1 MIYLTGDTH
10 GDLSRLTSAN
20 WPKGKSLSKRDYL
33 IILGDFGVLW
43 NPKEDS
49 SSKYWLN
56 WLSKKPWTTL
66 FLDGNH
72 ENFDLVDNLQ
82 TIDKFDSKVGRAI
95 DGVYHLRRGHVYTI
109 EGITFFAMGGAA
121 SIDKA
126 MRVENISWWAREQ
139 PSDKELELARYNL
152 KAANHK
158 IDYVLTHTC
167 PTQVKNDLL
176 SAYNYT
182 NNFYDPLEAKLSEIE
197 FSLEY
202 KHWYFGHFH
211 KNITLGKFTCLYED
225 IIFLEEFN

>member
-72 ENFDLVDNLQ
+72 ENFDLVDNFSAAIELLV
-82 TIDKFDSKVGRAI
+82 TNTLIANIDIRDFI
-95 DGVYHLRRGHVYTI
+95 
-109 EGITFFAMGGAA
+109 IT
-121 SIDKA
+121 ST
-126 MRVENISWWAREQ
+126 S
-139 PSDKELELARYNL
+139 
-152 KAANHK
+152 
-158 IDYVLTHTC
+158 
-167 PTQVKNDLL
+167 
-176 SAYNYT
+176 
-182 NNFYDPLEAKLSEIE
+182 
-197 FSLEY
+197 
-202 KHWYFGHFH
+202 
-211 KNITLGKFTCLYED
+211 
-225 IIFLEEFN
+225 